1 MKKTLNLL
9 YYKGICWWRTLFMN
23 ICHQESQELQEDIQ
37 EIDDSPDSHKISQ
50 ILSETWQTNLF
61 KKTANC
67 IYNNVSKNRKLK

>member
-50 ILSETWQTNLF
+50 ILSET
-61 KKTANC
+61 
-67 IYNNVSKNRKLK
+67 